1 MKVTAVVGA
10 RPNFVKIAPIL
21 VAARD
26 YRDFQVSLVHT
37 GQHYD
42 APLSDGFFRDLD
54 LPAPDVNLG
63 VHGGSGVGQL
73 AEMMARL
80 EPVLTTPRPDIV
92 VVVGDVTST
101 LAGALAAVK
110 SEIWLAHVEA
120 GLRSFDRTMPE
131 EINRV
136 LTDAVSDFC
145 FTTEPSANEN
155 LAREGIS
162 AHGIHYVGNVMIDTL
177 FRFRE
182 RAATS
187 AVLETFGVKP
197 RSFAVLTLHRPSNVD
212 DRTALHRAL
221 AAVRP
226 VAADVPVI
234 FPVHPRTR
242 PRLTG
247 HPTTGPNGGGLRLAD
262 PLSYLDFVQLMAN
275 AACVLTD
282 SGGIQ
287 EETTALGVPCLTLR
301 RTTERPIT
309 VTRGT
314 NRVVGTDE
322 VRIAAA
328 WDEIRRGAWPMGR
341 LPELW
346 DGKAAERIV
355 KILADECA
363 P

>member
-1 MKVTAVVGA
+1 MNVTAVVGA

-21 VAARD
+21 AEMRHYPEVRS
-26 YRDFQVSLVHT
+26 RLIHT
-37 GQHYD
+37 GQHFD
-42 APLSDGFFRDLD
+42 PQMSGTFFEDLG
-54 LPAPDVNLG
+54 LPDPDFNLG
-63 VHGGSGVGQL
+63 IRSESPVVQTAEIMSRLGSIL
-73 AEMMARL
+73 AE
-80 EPVLTTPRPDIV
+80 ERPDLV
-92 VVVGDVTST
+92 LVVGDVNST

-110 SEIWLAHVEA
+110 MAIPLAHVEA

-136 LTDAVSDFC
+136 LTDAVAAYC

-155 LAREGIS
+155 LAREGIPP
-162 AHGIHYVGNVMIDTL
+162 GRIYYVGNVMIDTL

-182 RAATS
+182 RAAAS
-187 AVLETFGVKP
+187 PILETLGLPP
-197 RSFAVLTLHRPSNVD
+197 RRFAVLTLHRPSNVD
-212 DRTALHRAL
+212 DPMALNQTLSALTQIHRDL
-221 AAVRP
+221 
-226 VAADVPVI
+226 PVI

-242 PRLTG
+242 NRLRRFPGTVARG
-247 HPTTGPNGGGLRLAD
+247 ARLRLIE
-262 PLSYLDFVQLMAN
+262 PLPYLDFLQLMAN

-301 RTTERPIT
+301 TTTERPIT

-314 NRVVGTDE
+314 NRVVGVDPE
-322 VRIAAA
+322 KINAA
-328 WDEIRRGAWPMGR
+328 WEQIRRGEWPMGR

-355 KILADECA
+355 LALLNHHA
-363 P
+363 A